1 MAEIY
6 AWFDDPYVAHMPG
19 VRRELESTARKGG
32 ARAEAILDAHRYQG
46 HARITVT
53 EGDKLDW
60 FVNLDD
66 TRGQS
71 AAAAIEYG
79 RKGGRRGTSSGVH
92 ALRSA
97 F

>member
-1 MAEIY
+1 VAEIY
-6 AWFDDPYVAHMPG
+6 LTDREMNYLISHMSG
-19 VRRELESTARKGG
+19 VRSVIRRTAYAGA
-32 ARAEAILDAHRYQG
+32 ARAEAVLAAHRYQG

-53 EGDKLDW
+53 SGDVDY

-79 RKGGRRGTSSGVH
+79 RRRGGVTSGIH